1 VAVLVVVTQPFQI
14 LVALV
19 VVEAVTQQAL
29 TLLQEH
35 QVKVLEVVME
45 TQLVL
50 TVQAVVAEA
59 LALSVLMLLLIRA
72 VMVEQV

>member
-1 VAVLVVVTQPFQI
+1 LVVQ
-14 LVALV
+14 AEV
-19 VVEAVTQQAL
+19 VAVTQQVPIS
-29 TLLQEH
+29 LQEH

-50 TVQAVVAEA
+50 TVQVVVAEA
-59 LALSVLMLLLIRA
+59 LALLVLMLLLIGV